1 VPAPPAP
8 DPVAEPPA
16 PDVLP
21 VEELPDPDVLP
32 VRGEFPLTPELT

>member
-1 VPAPPAP
+1 VLPVEELP
-8 DPVAEPPA
+8 D

-32 VRGEFPLTPELT
+32 VRGDSPLTPELT